1 MKKYLCQSRWLFL
14 SPLLLVIVWEI
25 ISRIVGNDLI
35 FPSILSIFRAFT
47 DIIKGKD
54 FLSIVFHT
62 IKRTGISIGIS
73 LAMGILFSVFSYRYR
88 FFYILFFPFF
98 SFLKSIPT
106 IAVIILVLIWSNV
119 EAVPVIT
126 GIMILLP
133 LIYENILGGID
144 SIDKDL
150 LKMANIYK
158 VSKFDILK
166 GIYIPGVYYFSAS
179 GIPALIGLT
188 LKVVIAGEVL
198 AQDSL
203 SIGGEIFMG
212 KIYLE
217 SSSIFAW
224 IIIVILINFLL
235 DISLKKLNTELIKW
249 RKL

>member
-1 MKKYLCQSRWLFL
+1 MRKYLCQSRWLL
-14 SPLLLVIVWEI
+14 ISPLLFVAVWEI
-25 ISRIVGNDLI
+25 ISRIIGNSLI
-35 FPSILSIFRAFT
+35 FPGIPSIFESLI
-47 DIIKGKD
+47 DIIKGKY
-54 FLSIVFHT
+54 FLLIVFHT
-62 IKRTGISIGIS
+62 LKRTVVSVGIS
-73 LAMGILFSVFSYRYR
+73 LIIGTLCSILSYRYK

-119 EAVPVIT
+119 EVVPIIT

-144 SIDKDL
+144 SIDRDL
-150 LKMANIYK
+150 LKMADIYIVTK
-158 VSKFDILK
+158 IDILK
-166 GIYIPGVYYFSAS
+166 GIYIPGIYYFSSS
-179 GIPALIGLT
+179 GIPALIALT

-198 AQDSL
+198 SQGSL

-224 IIIVILINFLL
+224 IIIVILINFFL
-235 DISLKKLNTELIKW
+235 DISLKKINTELTKW
-249 RKL
+249 REL

>member
-14 SPLLLVIVWEI
+14 SPLLFVIVWEI
-25 ISRIVGNDLI
+25 ISRIVGNNLI

-47 DIIKGKD
+47 DIIKGKG

-133 LIYENILGGID
+133 LIYENILGGI
-144 SIDKDL
+144 
-150 LKMANIYK
+150 
-158 VSKFDILK
+158 
-166 GIYIPGVYYFSAS
+166 
-179 GIPALIGLT
+179 
-188 LKVVIAGEVL
+188 VVQLMQKEMNV
-198 AQDSL
+198 
-203 SIGGEIFMG
+203 
-212 KIYLE
+212 
-217 SSSIFAW
+217 
-224 IIIVILINFLL
+224 
-235 DISLKKLNTELIKW
+235 
-249 RKL
+249 

>member
-1 MKKYLCQSRWLFL
+1 MKKYLFQSRWLFI
-14 SPLLLVIVWEI
+14 SPLMFIVIWEI
-25 ISRIVGNDLI
+25 ISKIIGNDLI
-35 FPSILSIFRAFT
+35 FPGLVSIFNAFIN
-47 DIIKGKD
+47 IIKEKN
-54 FLSIVFHT
+54 FLLIVFHT
-62 IKRTGISIGIS
+62 LKRTAISIGIS
-73 LAMGILFSVFSYRYR
+73 LIIGILCSILSYKYR

-119 EAVPVIT
+119 EIVPIIT

-144 SIDKDL
+144 SIDRDL
-150 LKMANIYK
+150 LKMADIYK
-158 VSKFDILK
+158 IPKIDIFRE
-166 GIYIPGVYYFSAS
+166 IYIPGVYYFSSA
-179 GIPALIGLT
+179 GISSLVALT

-198 AQDSL
+198 SQGSL

-217 SSSIFAW
+217 TSSIFAW

-235 DISLKKLNTELIKW
+235 DIFLKKGNKKLTKW
-249 RKL
+249 RNL

>member
-1 MKKYLCQSRWLFL
+1 MKKYLFQSRWLFI
-14 SPLLLVIVWEI
+14 SPLLFMVIWEI
-25 ISRIVGNDLI
+25 ISKIIGNDLI
-35 FPSILSIFRAFT
+35 FPGVLSIFNAFIN
-47 DIIKGKD
+47 IIKEKN
-54 FLSIVFHT
+54 FLLIIFHT

-73 LAMGILFSVFSYRYR
+73 LIIGILCSILSYKYR

-119 EAVPVIT
+119 EIVPIIT

-144 SIDKDL
+144 SIDRDL
-150 LKMANIYK
+150 LKMADIYK
-158 VSKFDILK
+158 IPKIDIFK
-166 GIYIPGVYYFSAS
+166 EIYIPGVYYFSSA
-179 GIPALIGLT
+179 GISALIALT

-198 AQDSL
+198 SQGSL

-217 SSSIFAW
+217 TSSVFAW

-235 DISLKKLNTELIKW
+235 DIFLKKGNKKLTKW
-249 RKL
+249 RNL

>member
-1 MKKYLCQSRWLFL
+1 MKKYLFQSRWLFI
-14 SPLLLVIVWEI
+14 SPLMFIVIWEI
-25 ISRIVGNDLI
+25 ISKIIGNDLI
-35 FPSILSIFRAFT
+35 FPGVVSIFNAIIN
-47 DIIKGKD
+47 IIKEKN
-54 FLSIVFHT
+54 FLLIVFHT
-62 IKRTGISIGIS
+62 LKRTAISIGIS
-73 LAMGILFSVFSYRYR
+73 LIIGILCCILSYKYR

-119 EAVPVIT
+119 EIVPIIT

-144 SIDKDL
+144 SIDRDL
-150 LKMANIYK
+150 LKMADIYK
-158 VSKFDILK
+158 IPKIDIFK
-166 GIYIPGVYYFSAS
+166 EIYIPGVYYFSSA
-179 GIPALIGLT
+179 GISSLVALT

-198 AQDSL
+198 SQGSL

-217 SSSIFAW
+217 TSSIFAW

-235 DISLKKLNTELIKW
+235 DIFLKKGNKKLTKW
-249 RKL
+249 RNL